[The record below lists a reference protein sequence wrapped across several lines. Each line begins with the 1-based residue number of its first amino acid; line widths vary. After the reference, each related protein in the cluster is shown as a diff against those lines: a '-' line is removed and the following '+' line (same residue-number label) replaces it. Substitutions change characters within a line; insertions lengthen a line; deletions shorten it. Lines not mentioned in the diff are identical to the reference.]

1 MKDNWTNL
9 LRILAFICVCS
20 TIAYFIGYVKGRQ
33 KPFAPNVQKI
43 IDGERKRLAERAEDF
58 VEFHRGRAYQS
69 GYEDGLM
76 AASTS
81 KEEAEKAY
89 SNFLWKKHLWLIQ
102 ERIRLREMSENEFQ
116 AEIEEARELLLRYT
130 REDD

>member
-9 LRILAFICVCS
+9 LRILAVICVCS

-33 KPFAPNVQKI
+33 KPFEPDIQKI
-43 IDGERKRLAERAEDF
+43 IDSERKRLAERAEDF

-69 GYEDGLM
+69 GYEDGL
-76 AASTS
+76 ASSSIS
-81 KEEAEKAY
+81 KEDMDKAI
-89 SNFLWKKHLWLIQ
+89 SNFLWKKHRWIIS
-102 ERIRLREMSENEFQ
+102 ERIRLREMSDDEFN
-116 AEIEEARELLLRYT
+116 AELDEARELLLRYT